1 MSTARERILQR
12 IQTALDDGTPVS
24 EPRPIPEVNR
34 AVVRNYRQRDEA
46 PREDI
51 LARFVERVT
60 EYKAHVQRITAS
72 QVTAAIAAALQS
84 RGVER
89 LVVPADLPAEWLPSS
104 ITILRDSDGHSG
116 EHSGELT
123 HETLDS
129 SQGVLTGCAI
139 GIAQTGT
146 IVLDHGPLQGRRAI
160 SLVPDYHLCIVRAA
174 QVVGLVPEAI
184 KQLEP
189 AVRAGRPLTFI
200 SGPSATSD
208 IELNRVEGVH
218 GPRTLE
224 VLVVGDW

>member
-24 EPRPIPEVNR
+24 EPRPLPEVNQT
-34 AVVRNYRQRDEA
+34 VVRNYRQRDEA
-46 PREDI
+46 PRDDI
-51 LARFVERVT
+51 IARFIERVT
-60 EYKAHVQRITAS
+60 EYKAHVQRVTEGQLTAS
-72 QVTAAIAAALQS
+72 IATALQQ
-84 RGVER
+84 RAIQR
-89 LVVPADLPAEWLPSS
+89 LVVPADLPAEWLPAD
-104 ITILRDSDGHSG
+104 ITILRDSGDLS
-116 EHSGELT
+116 
-123 HETLDS
+123 HEVLDS
-129 SQGVLTGCAI
+129 SQGVLTGCAL

-160 SLVPDYHLCIVRAA
+160 SLVPDYHLCIVRTS
-174 QVVGLVPEAI
+174 QVVGLMPEAI
-184 KQLEP
+184 QQLER

-224 VLVVGDW
+224 VFVVE

>member
-1 MSTARERILQR
+1 MSNARKRILQR

-46 PREDI
+46 PRDDI
-51 LARFVERVT
+51 ITRFIERVT
-60 EYKAHVQRITAS
+60 EYKAHVQRVPEG
-72 QVTAAIAAALQS
+72 QLTAAIAEALQK
-84 RGVER
+84 RGVQR
-89 LVVPADLPAEWLPSS
+89 LVVPDDFPVDWLPAD
-104 ITILRDSDGHSG
+104 ITIVRDSGALS
-116 EHSGELT
+116 
-123 HETLDS
+123 HETLDTT
-129 SQGVLTGCAI
+129 QGVLTGCAL

-146 IVLDHGPLQGRRAI
+146 IVLDHGPRQGRRAI
-160 SLVPDYHLCIVRAA
+160 SLVPDYHLCIIRAT

-184 KQLEP
+184 QQLEA
-189 AVRAGRPLTFI
+189 AVRAGHPLTFI

-224 VLVVGDW
+224 VLVVE

>member
-34 AVVRNYRQRDEA
+34 AVVRSYRQHDEA
-46 PREDI
+46 PRDDI
-51 LARFVERVT
+51 ITHFIERVT
-60 EYKAHVQRITAS
+60 EYKAHVQRVAES
-72 QVTAAIAAALQS
+72 QLTAAIAAALQK
-84 RGVER
+84 RGVQR
-89 LVVPADLPAEWLPSS
+89 LVVPDDCPVDWLPAD
-104 ITILRDSDGHSG
+104 ITIVRD
-116 EHSGELT
+116 SGELS
-123 HETLDS
+123 HETLDTT
-129 SQGVLTGCAI
+129 QGVLTGCAL

-146 IVLDHGPLQGRRAI
+146 IVLDHGPRQGRRAI
-160 SLVPDYHLCIVRAA
+160 SLVPDYHLCIIRAT

-184 KQLEP
+184 QQLEA
-189 AVRAGRPLTFI
+189 AVRAGHPLTFI

-224 VLVVGDW
+224 VLVVE